1 MAIEAI
7 SITSRISAYSCC
19 AANEG
24 YNWIIKEALGDPCWK
39 ESRRRYRFLSWAMG
53 ILSQYPLDDDPC
65 GCEGC
70 VTEDFVNQVIALA
83 DPGCVKCACAQTF
96 PPVDPC
102 TVVPNYTV
110 LAAIPDTD
118 VALAPDGTYLLTVIS
133 GTPTAV
139 IATVAGGVASI
150 QFAVNDGLIVYAT
163 TTTTF
168 YSAFQ
173 NVTTLLYPGI
183 TVGTVIAPNLYDIIS
198 DNAPYAFAQNRDI
211 VIEAFDGTDWLAVYT
226 GVEQDIA
233 LNLTISTAGIVDNPT
248 NFRIKYFV
256 GTCQY
261 GPVDATVF
269 NTTPPFTNVI
279 VTAEAVFPDSYP
291 ATVQQGEVMTA
302 LATVATVAG
311 TGPDNNFDGLH
322 RASDDATKFV
332 AGSSF
337 GAMRY
342 SWDAGATWATPAGNW
357 AASPDIADIND
368 AHFTQFS
375 DDGVGTYFV
384 AGSGGVLA
392 RSVDYGATFNWISQ
406 SGITGDVRS
415 VGAAGGQDEFVV
427 GTELNGVWR
436 TDNGGAVWVQ
446 VLNITDPVLHI
457 QSFGSI
463 VLAFASTGCYRSID
477 GGITFPAFANTAPTG
492 ILDSSVMSPIVMAV
506 GAGGRFRSDDNGQTW
521 FQQSTTQGLSV
532 SMLSAQ
538 VVLYVEVLNNTVTI
552 SINGGITTVPMNIGT
567 YQDYAWKVRGYI
579 YP

>member
-24 YNWIIKEALGDPCWK
+24 YNWIIKESLGDPCWK

-102 TVVPNYTV
+102 TVIPNYTV

-118 VALAPDGTYLLTVIS
+118 VGAAPDGTYLLTVIS
-133 GTPTAV
+133 GTPVAIIV
-139 IATVAGGVASI
+139 TVSGGVYSI

-226 GVEQDIA
+226 GTEQEIA
-233 LNLTISTAGIVDNPT
+233 INLTISTAGIVDNPT
-248 NFRIKYFV
+248 NFRIKYFI

-279 VTAEAVFPDSYP
+279 VTAEAVFPSSYP
-291 ATVQQGEVMTA
+291 ATIQQGEVMVA
-302 LATVATVAG
+302 LATAASVAG
-311 TGPDNNFDGLH
+311 TGSDNNFDGLH
-322 RASDDATKFV
+322 KASDDATKFV

-357 AASPDIADIND
+357 ASSPDIPDINE

-384 AGSGGVLA
+384 AGEEGVLA
-392 RSVDYGATFNWISQ
+392 RSLDYGATFDWIDQ

-427 GTELNGVWR
+427 GTELNGIWR
-436 TDNGGAVWVQ
+436 TDDGGATWAQ
-446 VLNITDPVLHI
+446 VLNITDEVQHI
-457 QSFGSI
+457 QVIGTTI
-463 VLAFASTGCYRSID
+463 LAFTPVGCYRSLD
-477 GGITFPAFANTAPTG
+477 AGLTFPSFPNTG
-492 ILDSSVMSPIVMAV
+492 VLGVIDSFVMSPVVIAA
-506 GAGGRFRSDDNGQTW
+506 GAGGRYKSTDDGQTW
-521 FQQSTTQGLSV
+521 QQQGINACLSA

-538 VVLYVEVLNNTVTI
+538 IYLYVEDSNNVTI

-567 YQDYAWKVRGYI
+567 SQGYAWKVRGYI